1 MERKFVEGTHGV
13 DAKFENLDNFFKVG
27 VKAVDAKI
35 VSLEQ
40 MFDDGMKAMDAKYGG
55 VSMRF
60 SSMFLKMLTSN
71 TKFILAYVF
80 VV

>member
-1 MERKFVEGTHGV
+1 
-13 DAKFENLDNFFKVG
+13 

-40 MFDDGMKAMDAKYGG
+40 TFDDGMKAMDAKYGG

-80 VV
+80 NV

>member
-1 MERKFVEGTHGV
+1 MP
-13 DAKFENLDNFFKVG
+13 NLKISIIFYAG

-40 MFDDGMKAMDAKYGG
+40 TFDDGMKAMNAKYGG

-60 SSMFLKMLTSN
+60 SSMFLKMITSN

>member
-1 MERKFVEGTHGV
+1 
-13 DAKFENLDNFFKVG
+13 

-40 MFDDGMKAMDAKYGG
+40 TFDDGMKAMDAKYGG

-60 SSMFLKMLTSN
+60 SSIFLKMLTSN
-71 TKFILAYVF
+71 TKFILAYAF